1 MCLFK
6 DMSVR
11 VFHGGNECE
20 NNRLKQK
27 AGDKMGK
34 CVRMCVCVPARLCP
48 HVCDSAFIYRSPL
61 GAVSLPC
68 YGRKSGGAGLDA
80 SLRWLHNFV
89 RATAH

>member
-27 AGDKMGK
+27 AGDRMAK
-34 CVRMCVCVPARLCP
+34 CVRMCVCVPARLCL

-61 GAVSLPC
+61 GAECHYRAKVGNLV
-68 YGRKSGGAGLDA
+68 GLG
-80 SLRWLHNFV
+80 WMPV
-89 RATAH
+89 